1 MAHIKNTTI
10 KQMAFEI
17 FCDAVREKLL
27 NGAPIGW
34 DIDYAAGE
42 IRFLYYRDYIETQY
56 RALRLGNTDAATITR
71 KIHANLIERS
81 RFDKRAARVAETL
94 KKVLYQ

>member
-1 MAHIKNTTI
+1 MKHIKNTTI

-17 FCDAVREKLL
+17 FCDAVRGRLL
-27 NGAPIGW
+27 NGEPIGW
-34 DIDYAAGE
+34 LIDYAAGE
-42 IRFLYYRDYIETQY
+42 IRYLFYRDYIETQY

-71 KIHANLIERS
+71 KIHANLVERS
-81 RFDKRAARVAETL
+81 PYDQRAGIVADTL

>member
-1 MAHIKNTTI
+1 MVHIKNTTI

-17 FCDAVREKLL
+17 FCDAVRVKLL

-42 IRFLYYRDYIETQY
+42 IRYLYYRDYIESQY
-56 RALRLGNTDAATITR
+56 RALRLGNQDAGTITR

-81 RFDKRAARVAETL
+81 PYDDRARRVAEVL
-94 KKVLYQ
+94 KKVLYA